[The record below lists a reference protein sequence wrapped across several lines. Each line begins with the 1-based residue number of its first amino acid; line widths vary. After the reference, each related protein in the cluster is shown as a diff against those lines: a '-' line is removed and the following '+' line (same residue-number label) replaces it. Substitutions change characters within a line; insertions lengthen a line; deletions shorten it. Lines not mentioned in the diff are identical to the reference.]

1 MAIKREQVDFG
12 GVDLKDVD
20 SGKRVGPIHPG
31 KILRR
36 EFLAPRAITPYRLAK
51 DLHVPLTRIAA
62 ILAGRRAISA
72 ETALRL
78 ARYFGTSKA
87 FWLNLQA
94 AYDLEVASRKLGA
107 RLAAEVK
114 PLAA

>member
-1 MAIKREQVDFG
+1 MAIKREQVDLG
-12 GVDLKDVD
+12 GVDLTSID

-36 EFLAPRAITPYRLAK
+36 EFLSPLAITPYRLAK
-51 DLHVPLTRIAA
+51 DLNVPLTRIAA
-62 ILAGRRAISA
+62 ILSGKRAISA

-94 AYDLEVASRKLGA
+94 SYDLDVASRKLGA
-107 RLAAEVK
+107 RVAAEVK